1 MFKIYFKSL
10 LLFVLVFS
18 IQSCADD
25 DKSGNYIPI
34 IIETSPDFAETVQN
48 NDIEINVL
56 NNDNNVPTSG
66 SLVTSNSTNG
76 SIEILDVNNT
86 PNNPSDDIV
95 LYTPNT
101 DFVGTDLFTYTICN
115 NLDPISCSTED
126 VSVTV
131 IPQQEVVYNPDEMPY
146 QTLSEYNFFEGEL
159 KDLEPIPSV
168 LPYDLNSPLFSDY
181 AHKKRFVWMPEG
193 TTASYNS
200 DHTPLDFPVGG
211 MLIKNFFYEN
221 VQPENTTRIVET
233 RLMFMTDDGWD
244 FAKYVWNDE
253 QTEATFADNGSFID
267 IDWIEDGTTKSVN
280 YRIPSR
286 NECFSC
292 HNKFGTPLPIGPKPQ
307 NLNKTYNY
315 ADGASNQL
323 SKWIDFGYLE
333 DNMPATIL
341 STVNWEDDSYP
352 LELRVRSYLDINCAH
367 CHSEESY
374 CEYRPL
380 RLAFN
385 ENGDDVNKG
394 VCVTPDTQISPYTH
408 IISSGKVDKSL
419 LHFRISSTE
428 EQYRM
433 PLLGRTLQH
442 AEGVRLIEEWINSLE
457 GECE

>member
-1 MFKIYFKSL
+1 M
-10 LLFVLVFS
+10 VFS

-25 DKSGNYIPI
+25 DKNDGYIALVI
-34 IIETSPDFAETVQN
+34 GTSPDFAEILQN
-48 NDIEINVL
+48 SSIQIDVLSNDT
-56 NNDNNVPTSG
+56 NVPNTG
-66 SLVTSNSTNG
+66 SLVTSGSTNG
-76 SIEILDVNNT
+76 IIEVLDLNDT
-86 PNNPSDDIV
+86 PTNPSDDII

-101 DFVGTDLFTYTICN
+101 DFVGTDMFTYTICN
-115 NLDPISCSTED
+115 NLNPISCSTED

-131 IPQQEVVYNPDEMPY
+131 VAEPQVVYNPAEMPY
-146 QTLSEYNFFEGEL
+146 QTLSEYNFFKGDL
-159 KDLEPIPSV
+159 KDLEPIASV

-200 DHTPLDFPVGG
+200 DYTPLDFPVGG
-211 MLIKNFFYEN
+211 MLIKNFFYDN
-221 VQPENTTRIVET
+221 VQPGNTTRIIET
-233 RLMFMTDDGWD
+233 RLMYMTEDGWD
-244 FAKYVWNDE
+244 FAKYVWNDD
-253 QTEATFADNGSFID
+253 QTEATFTDNGSFID
-267 IDWIEDGTTKSVN
+267 IDWIDDDGTSKSVN

-307 NLNKTYNY
+307 NLNRNYTYT
-315 ADGASNQL
+315 DGAFNQL
-323 SKWIDFGYLE
+323 SKWIDFGYLA
-333 DNMPATIL
+333 DNLPSSIV
-341 STVNWEDDSYP
+341 STVNWEDTTLP

-385 ENGDDVNKG
+385 ENDDDINKG
-394 VCVTPDTQISPYTH
+394 VCVTPDTQIPTYTH
-408 IISSGKVDKSL
+408 IVSSGKIDKSI

-442 AEGVRLIEEWINSLE
+442 AEGVRLIEEWINSPE
-457 GECE
+457 GE